1 MRISDWSS
9 DVCSSDL
16 KSPGNPVCEVDLEI
30 DALLRTRLSAL
41 LPDAGWLSEETV
53 DNEDRLAKD
62 RVWVVDPIDGTRD
75 YIRGRERWA
84 VSIALVE
91 HGQPVIGLI
100 DFPPRAAAFR
110 AAAWPGATPTGV
122 PIPGAPR
129 PPLARPRLPP
139 GRP

>member
-75 YIRGRERWA
+75 YICGREGWA

-91 HGQPVIGLI
+91 PGQPVIGVL
-100 DFPPRAAAFR
+100 DFPPGAPAFR
-110 AAAWPGATPTGV
+110 AERGQGGMGRAA
-122 PIPGAPR
+122 
-129 PPLARPRLPP
+129 
-139 GRP
+139 GRGRD